1 MKNFFM
7 LLVLST
13 TLVFAQ
19 ENSKWSLYGGV
30 SSMNTSIDENTTNL
44 LGSNLGFSYKITDK
58 LSIGMG
64 FSQRGFTGEYG
75 HDDPYCY
82 WDEDE
87 ERICFDIEDDSE
99 EDEGR
104 KNDRSLFDDGED
116 EWYGEDERYGEH
128 ETSMRYEGIELWM
141 SYTLLE
147 NDNFYLWTGPVYS
160 VLYELTEEVQADGF
174 TESFTEEIEE
184 SDFGLMIGA
193 TLPIKNKLAM
203 NIGYYH
209 SLDEMEFNNIFIEL
223 NLSI

>member
-1 MKNFFM
+1 
-7 LLVLST
+7 
-13 TLVFAQ
+13 
-19 ENSKWSLYGGV
+19 
-30 SSMNTSIDENTTNL
+30 MNTSIDENTTNL

-116 EWYGEDERYGEH
+116 EWYGEDEAE
-128 ETSMRYEGIELWM
+128 
-141 SYTLLE
+141 
-147 NDNFYLWTGPVYS
+147 
-160 VLYELTEEVQADGF
+160 
-174 TESFTEEIEE
+174 
-184 SDFGLMIGA
+184 DFKQKKI
-193 TLPIKNKLAM
+193 
-203 NIGYYH
+203 
-209 SLDEMEFNNIFIEL
+209 
-223 NLSI
+223 